1 MAIIKLTGFNTATG
15 RSSTASDTDTVD
27 LAGSLTIGNSVDDA
41 VIFNAEIDS
50 DFIPDDDTTYDL
62 GSATKQWASVHT
74 ADITSSGVATFEGTV
89 LDKKGS
95 EIVGGIFQLDD
106 GLIQNPNSSYS
117 KIYFPADDT
126 LGETVA
132 PSSVNYKIAMYDGN
146 LVKVQVKSTTN
157 FTGKTLTIGLH
168 TATGTANAYSST
180 ASASVSVSGA
190 EPNTVYTFNFAD
202 VSGISFNEGDIFG
215 FSLGLSENWAG
226 NENIHF
232 TSVVKYNP

>member
-15 RSSTASDTDTVD
+15 RSSTAGDNDTVD
-27 LAGSLTIGNSVDDA
+27 LAGSLTIGNNVDDA

-50 DFIPDDDTTYDL
+50 DFIPDDNDTYDL
-62 GSATKQWASVHT
+62 GSVSKQWASLHVVQ
-74 ADITSSGVATFEGTV
+74 ANISGP
-89 LDKKGS
+89 LIDKKGS
-95 EIVGGIFQLDD
+95 EVVGGIFQLDD
-106 GLIQNPNSSYS
+106 GLIQNPNSNYS

-132 PSSVNYKIAMYDGN
+132 PSSVNYKIAMYDGK

-157 FTGKTLTIGLH
+157 FVGKTLTIGLH

-202 VSGISFNEGDIFG
+202 VSGITFNEGDIFG
-215 FSLGLSENWAG
+215 FSLGLSQNWAG